1 MASPRRHLP
10 VLNAPPSAPTPAAEP
25 AEGGVTQV
33 PWHWVPLG
41 TTVSVVCFALL
52 ASAAAAASMRI
63 YAATYGLGPTPI
75 SIAAVRAARPMA
87 ARGAEML
94 AGLVPLGALLASV
107 ALGGWFVG
115 RFGRGTTARHGA
127 LSGLT
132 TSLLFW
138 AVAGRM
144 GALLAVV
151 PFAMA
156 VGYGAARWGTS
167 RRDRA
172 PR

>member
-10 VLNAPPSAPTPAAEP
+10 VLNAPAPPPTPSAAP
-25 AEGGVTQV
+25 AEGEEARP

-52 ASAAAAASMRI
+52 ASAAAAVSIRI
-63 YAATYGLGPTPI
+63 YAATYGLAPTPI
-75 SIAAVRAARPMA
+75 SIAAVRAAQPLA

-94 AGLVPLGALLASV
+94 AGMVPLGALLASV

-115 RFGRGTTARHGA
+115 RFGRGTTARHGT

-156 VGYGAARWGTS
+156 VGYGAARWGTA
-167 RRDRA
+167 RRDRP